1 MAAKIPVAKYVELP
15 DEDHLLQALTPD
27 LLDLLLNKI
36 EEFITGVRHRADPDR
51 ALATIMFTDM
61 VRSTEPVPEMG
72 DSRWRE
78 LLNDCYAV
86 VRNELTA
93 FRGREEDGGRR
104 PARQSKMQWAE
115 IFAFNLH
122 VASVLVSR
130 VFLGHALCDWKHTG
144 RIQRSQLMS
153 ASEP

>member
-1 MAAKIPVAKYVELP
+1 MSSLP

-93 FRGREEDGGRR
+93 FRGREVNTAGDGLLANPKCNGLKFLPSICMSR
-104 PARQSKMQWAE
+104 
-115 IFAFNLH
+115 AF
-122 VASVLVSR
+122 
-130 VFLGHALCDWKHTG
+130 
-144 RIQRSQLMS
+144 
-153 ASEP
+153 

>member
-1 MAAKIPVAKYVELP
+1 MAAKIPGAKYVELP
-15 DEDHLLQALTPD
+15 DEDPSAPASSD

-86 VRNELTA
+86 VRKSRPRSVAARNTA
-93 FRGREEDGGRR
+93 GDGLLANPKCNGLKFLPSICISR
-104 PARQSKMQWAE
+104 
-115 IFAFNLH
+115 AF
-122 VASVLVSR
+122 
-130 VFLGHALCDWKHTG
+130 
-144 RIQRSQLMS
+144 
-153 ASEP
+153 